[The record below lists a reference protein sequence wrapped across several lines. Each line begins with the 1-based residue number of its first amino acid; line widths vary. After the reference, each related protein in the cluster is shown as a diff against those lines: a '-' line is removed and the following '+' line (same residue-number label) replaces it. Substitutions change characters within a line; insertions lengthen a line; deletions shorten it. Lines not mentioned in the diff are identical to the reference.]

1 MKVLIAEDDAI
12 SRRLLQS
19 CLTGWGFEVIVT
31 TNGVEALKALES
43 DQSIQ
48 FAILDWMMPDLEGIE
63 VCRQIRQRT
72 RPSYI
77 YLIILT
83 SLTGKADVVAGL
95 EAGADD
101 YFTKPFNIK
110 ELKARVHV
118 AVRML
123 DVQNAL
129 ADNIKKLQDALANV
143 KHLQGLLPICS
154 YCKRIRNDQNYWQQV
169 EAYVS
174 EHTDAQFS
182 HSICPDCYDAKVKP
196 ELDSLDFND
205 LLERKTA

>member
-1 MKVLIAEDDAI
+1 MKILIAEDDAI

-19 CLTGWGFEVIVT
+19 CLSGWGFDVIVT
-31 TNGVEALKALES
+31 TNGVEALNTLEA
-43 DQSIQ
+43 DPSIR

-63 VCRQIRQRT
+63 VCRRVRQKA

-83 SLTGKADVVAGL
+83 SLTSKADVVAGL

-123 DVQNAL
+123 NVQNAL
-129 ADNIKKLQDALANV
+129 ADNIHKLQEALNNV
-143 KHLQGLLPICS
+143 KQLQGLLPICS

-169 EAYVS
+169 ESYVS
-174 EHTDAQFS
+174 EHTEAQFS

-196 ELDSLDFND
+196 ELDSLDFD
-205 LLERKTA
+205 ELLEK

>member
-1 MKVLIAEDDAI
+1 MKILIAEDDAI

-19 CLTGWGFEVIVT
+19 CLSGWGFDVIVT
-31 TNGVEALKALES
+31 SNGVEALEKLEA
-43 DQSIQ
+43 DPSIQ

-63 VCRQIRQRT
+63 VCRRIRQKE

-77 YLIILT
+77 YLIMLT
-83 SLTGKADVVAGL
+83 SMTAKADVVTGL

-129 ADNIKKLQDALANV
+129 ADNIIKLQEALNNV
-143 KHLQGLLPICS
+143 KQLQGLLPICS

-169 EAYVS
+169 ESYVS
-174 EHTDAQFS
+174 EHTEAQFS

-196 ELDSLDFND
+196 ELDSLDFNE
-205 LLERKTA
+205 LLEK